1 MTTVI
6 TEPRRR
12 PAPGRPPA
20 FDRNVVLEAATTTFW
35 NHGYEGTSIADL
47 TKAMGISAQS
57 LYAAFTSKALLYREA
72 LNYYQDHVGA
82 FTNRALE
89 EEPDVLKALEQVL
102 MQSAHHFSL
111 PHRPHG
117 CMISTEIVRC
127 ARENEPVSRDVSKLR
142 EATISDFRKRIEKG
156 IGEGVLRPETDAQ
169 GLARYVGAMIQG
181 MSIQAR
187 DGARKSEL
195 LRIARLASNEIRRH
209 RQGELR

>member
-1 MTTVI
+1 MTNVI
-6 TEPRRR
+6 NEPGRR

-20 FDRNVVLEAATTTFW
+20 FDRNVVLEAAMTTFW
-35 NHGYEGTSIADL
+35 DHGYEGTSIADL

-57 LYAAFTSKALLYREA
+57 LYAAFTSKAKLYREA
-72 LNYYQDHVGA
+72 LIYYQDHVGV

-89 EEPDVLKALEQVL
+89 EEPDVLKAFEQVL
-102 MQSAHHFSL
+102 TESAHQFSV

-127 ARENEPVSRDVSKLR
+127 ASENEPVSRDVSKMR
-142 EATISDFRKRIEKG
+142 EAIISDFRKRFEKG
-156 IGEGVLRPETDAQ
+156 IRDGALRPETDAQ

-187 DGARKSEL
+187 DGARKSDL
-195 LRIARLASNEIRRH
+195 LRIARLASNEIKRH
-209 RQGELR
+209 RQR